1 MILQI
6 VTMKERLHKKEKE
19 HIITKLIDCKAAG
32 FGLCVVADV
41 ALVQVNDIFVA
52 MNLAL

>member
-1 MILQI
+1 
-6 VTMKERLHKKEKE
+6 MKERLHKKEKE
-19 HIITKLIDCKAAG
+19 HINAKLIDCKAAG
-32 FGLCVVADV
+32 FVFCVVADV

>member
-1 MILQI
+1 MSR
-6 VTMKERLHKKEKE
+6 RLPASF
-19 HIITKLIDCKAAG
+19 IFWVIFWSLSLG
-32 FGLCVVADV
+32 FCVVADV